1 MLVDIL
7 NEQVNSEQVILF
19 IINES
24 YQKSLINQ
32 IDKRVSIVYIN
43 RKPESHSVWP
53 IIKLNYQLL
62 KLRPNVI
69 HIHNSRLSA
78 FIMPF
83 ICSKLF
89 LTIHDLHISAK
100 YTGRMKSLIAIS
112 EAVKQDI
119 NKRTKCLVV
128 TIPNGIVIEKI
139 ARRALAP
146 IKDKLKIIQIAR
158 LDAKKKGQD
167 ILIKAIALLKE
178 KNFTHITVD
187 FIGAGESEQ
196 MLKKMTQDLR
206 ITEQIHFLGLRD
218 RNYIYSHLNK
228 YDLMCHPA
236 RYEGFGLTIA
246 EGMAAQ
252 LPVLVPNEGGPYEI
266 INYGEFGYTFEN
278 DNIQECAAKIEFIYH
293 NYQQVLDKVT
303 PAFKHVSQCYSVKRM
318 VKEYLQVYRS

>member
-1 MLVDIL
+1 M
-7 NEQVNSEQVILF
+7 
-19 IINES
+19 
-24 YQKSLINQ
+24 
-32 IDKRVSIVYIN
+32 
-43 RKPESHSVWP
+43 
-53 IIKLNYQLL
+53 
-62 KLRPNVI
+62 
-69 HIHNSRLSA
+69 
-78 FIMPF
+78 
-83 ICSKLF
+83 
-89 LTIHDLHISAK
+89 HISAK

-196 MLKKMTQDLR
+196 MLKKMTQDLG

-266 INYGEFGYTFEN
+266 INYGEFGYAFEN